1 MVPIPPRKPIP
12 LPPAARF
19 EPSEQPVTDDETHL
33 EAGFDPAA
41 TVPQLSA
48 EQFDHLCQVGRH
60 WAKLVPHHEEWSEE
74 LPVRTD
80 LVPAPRPV
88 GRYTR
93 VQFAP
98 GDAPDEVLATP
109 SASEPETQ
117 LGRLGFRL
125 RRAIIGPPLRS
136 AAVSDER
143 MRKLVALPVM
153 SSDALSSVAYGPQAI
168 LVVLIAAGS
177 GALSRVVPIAIAIGV
192 LMLAVGL
199 SYRQTIRAYPGGGGS
214 YTVASHNLG
223 ELPGLFAAA
232 GLMVDYVLTVA
243 VSIAAGVAAVT
254 SAIPSL
260 GSETVLIGVV
270 VLVALVGGNLRGAR
284 EAGLVFAA
292 PTYLFVIAIYMIVIV
307 GIVHSATHGF
317 SVPRPRAVHATETL
331 DVLLLLRAFS
341 SGATAMTGIEAISNA
356 VPAFKPVAWRNA
368 RASLSWMIFLLVTM
382 FTGVVAL
389 TKLDAVAPV
398 PNQTLLSQLAHHA
411 VGSGV
416 LYGFVQAAT
425 ALVLLLAANTAFNG
439 LPRLL
444 YFMARNR
451 HAPALFLRMGDRLAF
466 SNGIVL
472 LAVLAA
478 VVYVAFDGD
487 TNALIPLYAVG
498 VFLAFTLSQAGMV
511 VRWLRIRASGWKGSI
526 AFNAVGCVLSAVVL
540 VISGATKFTEGAWVV
555 VVAVPLLVMLFVRC
569 RRYYAMVAS
578 AVALGPVSEGSSHEA
593 PLSVPR
599 RNAASK
605 ERAQEPEAEAPPD
618 GPADSAT
625 PAEREQSPDQ
635 IHHFAV
641 VPVAALDRSSMRA
654 LAYAAS
660 LGTPVLALHISP
672 NEAEAKRFE
681 QYWKAWGDHLPLQVV
696 VSPYRAIVVP
706 LARYIEALHRQ
717 RTDVTVTVVLP
728 ELIPRHPWQRMLHA
742 GVASRLRRALLAEPR
757 IVVATVPFHLPG

>member
-1 MVPIPPRKPIP
+1 
-12 LPPAARF
+12 
-19 EPSEQPVTDDETHL
+19 
-33 EAGFDPAA
+33 
-41 TVPQLSA
+41 
-48 EQFDHLCQVGRH
+48 
-60 WAKLVPHHEEWSEE
+60 
-74 LPVRTD
+74 
-80 LVPAPRPV
+80 
-88 GRYTR
+88 
-93 VQFAP
+93 
-98 GDAPDEVLATP
+98 
-109 SASEPETQ
+109 
-117 LGRLGFRL
+117 
-125 RRAIIGPPLRS
+125 
-136 AAVSDER
+136 
-143 MRKLVALPVM
+143 
-153 SSDALSSVAYGPQAI
+153 
-168 LVVLIAAGS
+168 
-177 GALSRVVPIAIAIGV
+177 
-192 LMLAVGL
+192 
-199 SYRQTIRAYPGGGGS
+199 
-214 YTVASHNLG
+214 
-223 ELPGLFAAA
+223 
-232 GLMVDYVLTVA
+232 
-243 VSIAAGVAAVT
+243 
-254 SAIPSL
+254 
-260 GSETVLIGVV
+260 
-270 VLVALVGGNLRGAR
+270 
-284 EAGLVFAA
+284 
-292 PTYLFVIAIYMIVIV
+292 
-307 GIVHSATHGF
+307 
-317 SVPRPRAVHATETL
+317 
-331 DVLLLLRAFS
+331 
-341 SGATAMTGIEAISNA
+341 
-356 VPAFKPVAWRNA
+356 
-368 RASLSWMIFLLVTM
+368 MIFLLVTM

-389 TKLDAVAPV
+389 TKLDAVVPV

-411 VGSGV
+411 VGSGI

-511 VRWLRIRASGWKGSI
+511 VRWLRLRASGWKRSI
-526 AFNAVGCVLSAVVL
+526 AFNAVGCVLSAIVL

-569 RRYYAMVAS
+569 RRYYAMVAR
-578 AVALGPVSEGSSHEA
+578 AVALGPVSEDSSHEA

-605 ERAQEPEAEAPPD
+605 ARTPEPEVTAAGG

-672 NEAEAKRFE
+672 NDAEAKRFE

-728 ELIPRHPWQRMLHA
+728 ELIPRHPWQRVLHA
-742 GVASRLRRALLAEPR
+742 GIASRLRRALLSEPR

>member
-1 MVPIPPRKPIP
+1 M
-12 LPPAARF
+12 
-19 EPSEQPVTDDETHL
+19 TDDNAQQEQ
-33 EAGFDPAA
+33 GFDPAA
-41 TVPQLSA
+41 TVPALSA
-48 EQFDHLCQVGRH
+48 EQFQHLCEVGEH
-60 WAKLVPHHEEWSEE
+60 WARVVPHHEEWSEQ

-80 LVPAPRPV
+80 LVPAPRRA
-88 GRYTR
+88 GRYTP
-93 VQFAP
+93 VEFAR
-98 GDAPDEVLATP
+98 GDKPDEVLATP

-117 LGRLGFRL
+117 AGRLGFRL
-125 RRAIIGPPLRS
+125 RRAVLGPPLRS

-214 YTVASHNLG
+214 YAVASHNLG

-243 VSIAAGVAAVT
+243 VSIAAGIAAVT

-260 GSETVLIGVV
+260 GPQTVVIGVV
-270 VLVALVGGNLRGAR
+270 VLAVLVGGNLRGAR
-284 EAGLVFAA
+284 EAGLLFAA
-292 PTYLFVIAIYMIVIV
+292 PTYLFVLAIYMIVIV
-307 GIVHSATHGF
+307 GIVDAARGGF
-317 SVPRPRAVHATETL
+317 AIPRAPAVHATETL

-356 VPAFKPVAWRNA
+356 VPAFQPVAWRNA

-382 FTGVVAL
+382 FAGVVAL
-389 TKLDAVAPV
+389 TKLDAVV
-398 PNQTLLSQLAHHA
+398 PLANQTLLSQLAHHA

-416 LYGFVQAAT
+416 LYGFVQGAT

-444 YFMARNR
+444 YFMARNH

-472 LAVLAA
+472 LALLAG
-478 VVYVAFDGD
+478 VVYVAFGGD

-511 VRWLRIRASGWKGSI
+511 VHWLRTRESGWKRSI
-526 AFNAVGCVLSAVVL
+526 AFNAVGCVLSAIVL

-555 VVAVPLLVMLFVRC
+555 VVAVPLLVVLFVRC
-569 RRYYAMVAS
+569 RLYYAMVAR
-578 AVALGPVSEGSSHEA
+578 AVALERPAAGSFHERA
-593 PLSVPR
+593 LSVPR
-599 RNAASK
+599 ANARSK
-605 ERAQEPEAEAPPD
+605 PQPSPQGIEAEAP
-618 GPADSAT
+618 GAAESAT
-625 PAEREQSPDQ
+625 QPEREQTPDQ

-672 NEAEAKRFE
+672 DEAEAQRFE
-681 QYWKAWGDHLPLQVV
+681 EYWKAWGDHLPLQVV

-706 LARYIEALHRQ
+706 LARYIAALHRQ
-717 RTDVTVTVVLP
+717 RSDVTVTVVLP
-728 ELIPRHPWQRMLHA
+728 ELIPRHPWQRVMHA
-742 GVASRLRRALLAEPR
+742 GIASRLRRALLSEPR
-757 IVVATVPFHLPG
+757 IVVATVPFHLSG

>member
-1 MVPIPPRKPIP
+1 
-12 LPPAARF
+12 
-19 EPSEQPVTDDETHL
+19 VTDDNAQQEQ
-33 EAGFDPAA
+33 GFDPAA
-41 TVPQLSA
+41 TVPALSA
-48 EQFDHLCQVGRH
+48 EQFQHLCEVGEH
-60 WAKLVPHHEEWSEE
+60 WARVVPHHEEWSEQ

-80 LVPAPRPV
+80 LVPAPRRA
-88 GRYTR
+88 GRYTP
-93 VQFAP
+93 VEFAR
-98 GDAPDEVLATP
+98 GDKPDEVLATP

-117 LGRLGFRL
+117 AGRLGFRL
-125 RRAIIGPPLRS
+125 RRAVLGPPLRS

-177 GALSRVVPIAIAIGV
+177 GALSRVVPIALAIGV

-223 ELPGLFAAA
+223 ELPGLFAAG

-260 GSETVLIGVV
+260 SSQTVVIGVV
-270 VLVALVGGNLRGAR
+270 VLVVLVAGNLRGAR

-292 PTYLFVIAIYMIVIV
+292 PTYLFVLAIYMIVIV
-307 GIVHSATHGF
+307 GIVNAATHGF
-317 SVPRPRAVHATETL
+317 AVPRAPAVHATETL
-331 DVLLLLRAFS
+331 DALLLLRAFS

-356 VPAFKPVAWRNA
+356 VPAFQPVAWRNA
-368 RASLSWMIFLLVTM
+368 RTSLSWMIFLLVTM
-382 FTGVVAL
+382 FAGVVAL
-389 TKLDAVAPV
+389 TKLDAVVPV
-398 PNQTLLSQLAHHA
+398 ANQTLLSQLAHHA

-472 LAVLAA
+472 LALLAA
-478 VVYVAFDGD
+478 VVYVAFDGN

-511 VRWLRIRASGWKGSI
+511 VRWLRTREPGWKRSI
-526 AFNAVGCVLSAVVL
+526 AFNAVGCVLSAIVL

-555 VVAVPLLVMLFVRC
+555 VIAVPLLVTLFVRC
-569 RRYYAMVAS
+569 RRYYEMVAR
-578 AVALGPVSEGSSHEA
+578 AVALGPVPEGSAAHERA
-593 PLSVPR
+593 LSVPR
-599 RNAASK
+599 SNANSRARASQHETK
-605 ERAQEPEAEAPPD
+605 AKPEARVAAESGAP
-618 GPADSAT
+618 GAADSAT
-625 PAEREQSPDQ
+625 QPEREQTPDQ

-641 VPVAALDRSSMRA
+641 VPVASLDRSSMRA

-672 NEAEAKRFE
+672 NETEAKRFE
-681 QYWKAWGDHLPLQVV
+681 EYWNAWGDHLPLQVV

-717 RTDVTVTVVLP
+717 RSDVTVTVVLP
-728 ELIPRHPWQRMLHA
+728 ELIPRHPWQRVMHA
-742 GVASRLRRALLAEPR
+742 GIASRLRRALLSEPR
-757 IVVATVPFHLPG
+757 IVVTAVA

>member
-1 MVPIPPRKPIP
+1 VKDNDAPT
-12 LPPAARF
+12 
-19 EPSEQPVTDDETHL
+19 EQ
-33 EAGFDPAA
+33 GFDPAA

-48 EQFDHLCQVGRH
+48 DEFKHLCEVGNH
-60 WAKLVPHHEEWSEE
+60 WAQVVPHHDEWSEP
-74 LPVRTD
+74 LPVSTD
-80 LVPAPRPV
+80 LVPAPRPA
-88 GRYTR
+88 GRYTE
-93 VQFAP
+93 VEFAP
-98 GDAPDEVLATP
+98 GDAPEEVLATS

-117 LGRLGFRL
+117 VGRLGFRL

-177 GALSRVVPIAIAIGV
+177 GALSHALPIAIAIGV

-260 GSETVLIGVV
+260 SSDTVLIGVF
-270 VLVALVGGNLRGAR
+270 VLVALVAGNLRGAR
-284 EAGLVFAA
+284 ESGMVFAA
-292 PTYLFVIAIYMIVIV
+292 PTYLFVLAIYMIVIV
-307 GIVHSATHGF
+307 GIVDSAAHGF
-317 SVPRPRAVHATETL
+317 SIPRPRAVHATQTL

-356 VPAFKPVAWRNA
+356 VPAFRPVAWRNA

-382 FTGVVAL
+382 FAGVVAL
-389 TKLDAVAPV
+389 TKLDAVVPV
-398 PNQTLLSQLAHHA
+398 ANQTVLSELAHHA
-411 VGSGV
+411 VGSGI
-416 LYGFVQAAT
+416 LYGFVQGAT

-472 LAVLAA
+472 LALLAA
-478 VVYVAFDGD
+478 VIFVAFNGD

-511 VRWLRIRASGWKGSI
+511 VRWLRTRESGWKRSI
-526 AFNAVGCVLSAVVL
+526 AFNAVGCVLSAIVL

-578 AVALGPVSEGSSHEA
+578 AVALGPVPGGSSHETA
-593 PLSVPR
+593 VVVPR
-599 RNAASK
+599 ANAHGKAPAA
-605 ERAQEPEAEAPPD
+605 ERTTATEAD
-618 GPADSAT
+618 RVADSA
-625 PAEREQSPDQ
+625 ARSEGEQSPDQ

-672 NEAEAKRFE
+672 DEAEAKRFE
-681 QYWKAWGDHLPLQVV
+681 QYWQAWGHHLQLQVI
-696 VSPYRAIVVP
+696 VSPFRAIVVP
-706 LARYIEALHRQ
+706 LTRYIEALHRQ
-717 RTDVTVTVVLP
+717 RSDVTVTVVLP
-728 ELIPRHPWQRMLHA
+728 ELIPRHDWQRVLHA
-742 GVASRLRRALLAEPR
+742 GIASRLRRALRHEPR
-757 IVVATVPFHLPG
+757 IVVTTVPFHLPG

>member
-1 MVPIPPRKPIP
+1 
-12 LPPAARF
+12 
-19 EPSEQPVTDDETHL
+19 VTDDDAHPEQ
-33 EAGFDPAA
+33 GFDPAA
-41 TVPQLSA
+41 TVPALTA
-48 EQFDHLCQVGRH
+48 EQFEHLCEVGRH
-60 WAKLVPHHEEWSEE
+60 WARVVPHHEEWSEQ

-80 LVPAPRPV
+80 LVPAPRRA

-93 VQFAP
+93 VEFAH
-98 GDAPDEVLATP
+98 GDTPDELLATP
-109 SASEPETQ
+109 SASQPETQ
-117 LGRLGFRL
+117 VGRLGFRL
-125 RRAIIGPPLRS
+125 RRAILGPPLRS

-243 VSIAAGVAAVT
+243 VSIAAGMAAVT

-260 GSETVLIGVV
+260 GSQTVVIGVAV
-270 VLVALVGGNLRGAR
+270 LAVLVAGNLRGAR
-284 EAGLVFAA
+284 EAGLAFAA
-292 PTYLFVIAIYMIVIV
+292 PTYLFVLAIYMIVIV
-307 GIVHSATHGF
+307 GIVDAATRGF
-317 SVPRPRAVHATETL
+317 AIPRAPAVHATETL

-368 RASLSWMIFLLVTM
+368 RTSLSWMIFLLVTM
-382 FTGVVAL
+382 FAGVVAL
-389 TKLDAVAPV
+389 TKLDAVV
-398 PNQTLLSQLAHHA
+398 PLANQTLLSQLAHHA
-411 VGSGV
+411 VGSGI

-444 YFMARNR
+444 YFMARNH

-472 LAVLAA
+472 LALLAA
-478 VVYVAFDGD
+478 VVYVAFGGD
-487 TNALIPLYAVG
+487 TNSLIPLYAVG

-511 VRWLRIRASGWKGSI
+511 VRWLRTRETGWKRSI
-526 AFNAVGCVLSAVVL
+526 AFNAVGCALSAIVL
-540 VISGATKFTEGAWVV
+540 VISGVTKFTEGAWVV
-555 VVAVPLLVMLFVRC
+555 VIAVPLLVALFVRC
-569 RRYYAMVAS
+569 RSYYAMVAR
-578 AVALGPVSEGSSHEA
+578 AVALGPAGAGSLHERA
-593 PLSVPR
+593 LSVPR
-599 RNAASK
+599 TNARSK
-605 ERAQEPEAEAPPD
+605 PRTSQQETRAEAPAAA
-618 GPADSAT
+618 GSAT
-625 PAEREQSPDQ
+625 QPEGEQTPDQ

-641 VPVAALDRSSMRA
+641 VPVATLDRSSMRA

-660 LGTPVLALHISP
+660 FGMPVLALHISP
-672 NEAEAKRFE
+672 DEAEAKRFE
-681 QYWKAWGDHLPLQVV
+681 EYWKAWGDHLPLQVV

-717 RTDVTVTVVLP
+717 RSDVTVTVVLP
-728 ELIPRHPWQRMLHA
+728 ELIPRHPWQRVLHA
-742 GVASRLRRALLAEPR
+742 GIASRLRRALLSEPR

>member
-1 MVPIPPRKPIP
+1 
-12 LPPAARF
+12 
-19 EPSEQPVTDDETHL
+19 VTDDDTHQ
-33 EAGFDPAA
+33 EQGFDPAA

-60 WAKLVPHHEEWSEE
+60 WAKIVPHHDEWSEE

-80 LVPAPRPV
+80 LVPAPRQA
-88 GRYTR
+88 GRYMH

-98 GDAPDEVLATP
+98 GDAPDQVLATP

-125 RRAIIGPPLRS
+125 RRAIIGPPLLS

-177 GALSRVVPIAIAIGV
+177 GALSHAVPIAIAIGV

-214 YTVASHNLG
+214 YTVASDNLG

-292 PTYLFVIAIYMIVIV
+292 PTYLFVVAIYMIVIV
-307 GIVHSATHGF
+307 GIVDSAAHGF
-317 SVPRPRAVHATETL
+317 SIPRPPAVHATETL
-331 DVLLLLRAFS
+331 DALLLLRAFS

-382 FTGVVAL
+382 FAGVVAL
-389 TKLDAVAPV
+389 TKLDAVVPV
-398 PNQTLLSQLAHHA
+398 PNQTVLSQLAHHA
-411 VGSGV
+411 VGSGI

-472 LAVLAA
+472 LALLAA

-511 VRWLRIRASGWKGSI
+511 VRWLRTRESGWKRSI
-526 AFNAVGCVLSAVVL
+526 AFNAVGCVLSAIVL
-540 VISGATKFTEGAWVV
+540 VISGATKFTDGAWVV
-555 VVAVPLLVMLFVRC
+555 VIAVPLLVMLFVRC
-569 RRYYAMVAS
+569 RSYYAMVAR
-578 AVALGPVSEGSSHEA
+578 AVALGPVPEGSLHEA
-593 PLSVPR
+593 ALSVPR

-605 ERAQEPEAEAPPD
+605 ARAPEHEAKAPA
-618 GPADSAT
+618 GGAADSAA

-681 QYWKAWGDHLPLQVV
+681 QYWNAWGDHLCLEVV

-728 ELIPRHPWQRMLHA
+728 ELIPRHQWQRVLHA
-742 GVASRLRRALLAEPR
+742 GVASRLRRALLNEPR